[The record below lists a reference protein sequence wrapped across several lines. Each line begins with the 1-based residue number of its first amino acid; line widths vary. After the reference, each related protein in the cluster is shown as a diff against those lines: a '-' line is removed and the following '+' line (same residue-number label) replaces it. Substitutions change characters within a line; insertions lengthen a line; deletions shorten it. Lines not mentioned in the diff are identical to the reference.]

1 MTILKLK
8 QAIQELENEHGNI
21 DNVTLNYRF
30 CQDSDIEPLK
40 FIYEDLYKEDN
51 STLDSVVLTHKEQ

>member
-1 MTILKLK
+1 MKKQPIEKPKHMTILKLK

-40 FIYEDLYKEDN
+40 FACEDSCN
-51 STLDSVVLTHKEQ
+51 HF